1 MSRQEHYENEK
12 MALDDRFGSI
22 DGRLIKVDLSIL
34 KSICPRPHAQSR
46 SYLGLSNYLYRV
58 YDVTM
63 MITTQKQS
71 INNLKTNNYE

>member
-12 MALDDRFGSI
+12 MALDDRFGAI

-63 MITTQKQS
+63 MITTQKQKQFK
-71 INNLKTNNYE
+71 NK